1 MNELPVEWVLG
12 AAGALTLGLLACAAT
27 MLSMLGTLRQLRAD
41 RDRNHRQQ
49 AMLKKALLEL
59 GRHQQKTGRHLQ
71 RLQNGHQRQLRALD
85 QRLERTSR
93 QQQDLELRDPGNVTY
108 AHASRLVEMGAAS
121 EDLVDRCGLSQA
133 EARLISMMHRPER
146 DRVQGA
152 A

>member
-12 AAGALTLGLLACAAT
+12 AAGALTLGLLVCAVT
-27 MLSMLGTLRQLRAD
+27 MLSTLRQLRAD
-41 RDRNHRQQ
+41 RERNQRQQ

-71 RLQNGHQRQLRALD
+71 RLQNAHQRQLRALD

-133 EARLISMMHRPER
+133 EARLISMMHRPDR
-146 DRVQGA
+146 DPVQGA